1 VPERIPPSIR
11 GMTDELFGLVLNLA
25 LATLMVGATVL
36 VHFWGLLVLTRALRH
51 GGSRFKLHEGAPRQA
66 ALILI
71 VVFGIFLVHTVEI
84 WIYAALYRVL
94 GEVKS
99 FEEALYFSTVSFSTL
114 GYGDVVL
121 SPRWRLVG
129 AIEGA
134 NGMILIAWSTAF
146 LLTVTS
152 RLKILEHDWLE
163 RK

>member
-1 VPERIPPSIR
+1 
-11 GMTDELFGLVLNLA
+11 MTNEILVLAGNLA
-25 LATLMVGATVL
+25 VASFMVGATVL
-36 VHFWGLLVLTRALRH
+36 VHFWGLLLLTRALRH
-51 GGSRFKLHEGAPRQA
+51 GGSRLRLHEGAPRQA
-66 ALILI
+66 ALIVI
-71 VVFGIFLVHTVEI
+71 VVFGIFMVHTVEI
-84 WIYAALYRVL
+84 WIYAALYSLL
-94 GEVKS
+94 GEVPT
-99 FEEALYFSTVSFSTL
+99 FEGALYFSTVSFSTL